1 VHAPDPFAE
10 DRPDFAVKAEQQG
23 DDDAGDRRGVLL
35 DQVGVTS
42 PRKRLDVLDDDLP
55 DHRLKLAHRRQR
67 EIRLKGPPVVL
78 VVGRLHRQRDGSC
91 RQAKRRDG
99 DALRGGE
106 EPVIVRRTDDVR
118 VPGEGPEAAVAGAV
132 HDRALLARRGK
143 HAVEVLRGAGIR
155 VVEVVTRPVDAI
167 ALAALL
173 IRHCQFLPAA
183 ERAPRTS
190 RPGSAPVGLPS
201 R

>member
-1 VHAPDPFAE
+1 VHTVDPLAE
-10 DRPDFAVKAEQQG
+10 DRPDLPVEAEQQG

-55 DHRLKLAHRRQR
+55 DHWLKLAHRRQR
-67 EIRLKGPPVVL
+67 EIRLKGTPVVL

-106 EPVIVRRTDDVR
+106 ERVIVRRLDDVR
-118 VPGEGPEAAVAGAV
+118 VPGEGPEAAMAGAV
-132 HDRALLARRGK
+132 QDRTLLARLGE
-143 HAVEVLRGAGIR
+143 HAVEVLRGVGIR
-155 VVEVVTRPVDAI
+155 VVEVVTRPVDGVAR
-167 ALAALL
+167 AALVM
-173 IRHCQFLPAA
+173 RHCQPSA

-201 R
+201 L